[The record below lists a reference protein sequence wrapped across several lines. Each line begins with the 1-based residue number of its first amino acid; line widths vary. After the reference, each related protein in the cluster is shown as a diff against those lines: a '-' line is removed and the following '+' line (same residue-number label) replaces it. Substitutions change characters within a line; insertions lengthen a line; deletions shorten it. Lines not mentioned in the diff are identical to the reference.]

1 LERTIRRCRWR
12 LNWLKEDDANTS
24 YFQHH
29 ARYRNKKNFI
39 AKIKVADRVLMDQEE
54 KKEAI
59 WEFYNNLL
67 GTTGQRDFTLDLQ
80 NFHIPATDLSDLEQV
95 FTEEVWSAIKVM
107 PFDKALGLDG
117 YMGRFY
123 KVAWEVI
130 KPDFMAVVSRLMQG
144 DVSCLFLL
152 NSAYVT
158 LLPKMAD
165 AMEVKDFRQ
174 VSLVHSFAKIVTKL
188 LANHLAPKL
197 PSLISCNHG
206 AFVKGRCILD
216 NFMLVQETTKALHR
230 QKALRLLLKLDITKA
245 FDSVSWPFLLEVM

>member
-12 LNWLKEDDANTS
+12 LNWLNEDDANTS

-95 FTEEVWSAIKVM
+95 FTEEVWSTIKVM

-123 KVAWEVI
+123 KVA
-130 KPDFMAVVSRLMQG
+130 
-144 DVSCLFLL
+144 
-152 NSAYVT
+152 
-158 LLPKMAD
+158 
-165 AMEVKDFRQ
+165 
-174 VSLVHSFAKIVTKL
+174 
-188 LANHLAPKL
+188 
-197 PSLISCNHG
+197 
-206 AFVKGRCILD
+206 
-216 NFMLVQETTKALHR
+216 
-230 QKALRLLLKLDITKA
+230 
-245 FDSVSWPFLLEVM
+245 